1 MRIYPSYILESLP
14 TWRRPPPPYIGSS
27 RQPNQRLSLVGTC
40 VAAAAVACQS
50 TTTTTFAFPRRVAI
64 ECSIIEGRIVF
75 FWTYIWGRG
84 DQKKPKIMK
93 LDLPP
98 YIHSNLTELYLESK
112 AQQRIREGEQ
122 VALWLFVA
130 IVNALFFYL
139 FSYRVLVYAVRR
151 FATLDECDRGKARWD
166 YRRPRKT
173 KKETIA
179 KYAIR

>member
-1 MRIYPSYILESLP
+1 
-14 TWRRPPPPYIGSS
+14 
-27 RQPNQRLSLVGTC
+27 
-40 VAAAAVACQS
+40 
-50 TTTTTFAFPRRVAI
+50 
-64 ECSIIEGRIVF
+64 
-75 FWTYIWGRG
+75 
-84 DQKKPKIMK
+84 MK

-98 YIHSNLTELYLESK
+98 YSHSNLTELYLESK
-112 AQQRIREGEQ
+112 AQQRIRKGEK
-122 VALWLFVA
+122 VALWLLVA

-166 YRRPRKT
+166 YRRPSKT